1 MASARSID
9 APAGEGARLRW
20 KLGMVLAPLVRASE
34 ALVRDP
40 RAAVLYPR
48 FLRTSHCIIRAS
60 VPLMEAA
67 RERALALPA
76 GDPVREPLATYLEEH
91 IPEERH
97 HDEWLL
103 DDLESIG
110 VARDSVLRQVPSA
123 TVAELV
129 GAQYYWMLH
138 YHPVTVLGYI
148 AVLEGYPPSDALI
161 DELAGR
167 TGYPESAFRT
177 LRLHGEL
184 DQGHGDEL
192 DALLDRLV
200 LTPEQSAAVGL
211 SAMTTVDLYTQALHD
226 VVGEP
231 AAPG

>member
-1 MASARSID
+1 
-9 APAGEGARLRW
+9 
-20 KLGMVLAPLVRASE
+20 
-34 ALVRDP
+34 
-40 RAAVLYPR
+40 VLYPR

-226 VVGEP
+226 VIGEP
-231 AAPG
+231 AAPD

>member
-1 MASARSID
+1 
-9 APAGEGARLRW
+9 
-20 KLGMVLAPLVRASE
+20 
-34 ALVRDP
+34 
-40 RAAVLYPR
+40 
-48 FLRTSHCIIRAS
+48 
-60 VPLMEAA
+60 
-67 RERALALPA
+67 
-76 GDPVREPLATYLEEH
+76 
-91 IPEERH
+91 
-97 HDEWLL
+97 
-103 DDLESIG
+103 

-226 VVGEP
+226 VIGEP
-231 AAPG
+231 AAPD